1 MDADSSTTE
10 HPDEPERRADANLRL
25 REMDAQLDEFRSS
38 KAVAAGLV
46 QPKPRS
52 PSSRR
57 RRRESELTDAAVGVV
72 AVLAAIGAV
81 LAECHPVDW
90 GPADVFFSAGFAALV
105 TIATSKAR
113 RWTWLVLAGVAGLTA
128 RSGETLVLAA
138 VAVALAFVGAA
149 FADRR
154 GRLLGALV
162 GATAVQVLLRQGPF
176 RIDGATAVIA
186 ALAVAPALVSGYGMC
201 RRDTKRQVRRVLLA
215 AGVAAGVMVLGFAV
229 SALQARSQLQTAVSD
244 GQAGLNAVK
253 AGDQAGAQRQL
264 DNAQRAFASADES
277 FASPLA
283 RPARALPIVG
293 QQVRAARA
301 MSAAGSDLMH
311 AASVAATSARYDELK
326 TSGGQ
331 VNLPLLLSMRTP
343 VADTA
348 ASLDRADAQLRA
360 VDSSWLVPPLGGPL
374 RDFQTQVRDA
384 RPQAQLASEAVAVM
398 PDLLGASGPKRYF
411 LAFGTPAESRFLG
424 GFIGSYGELTAVDGK
439 LTLTRSG
446 SIQEVSNAP
455 GADERALEGM
465 APFLERYNRF
475 QPARFLQNDSA
486 SPNFPTVA
494 EALRQLYPQAGGAP
508 VDGVIYV
515 DPYGI
520 AALLKITGPVTVEG
534 LSTPLTADN
543 AAEFLLKTQYT
554 TFAGAADARTDLLSR
569 AAKAT
574 FEALTSRQLAGPKV
588 LAEALAPMVSQGRV
602 MMTTFD
608 DRGRDFLGHA
618 GATGAFPVA
627 DPRTDFLSL
636 RTSNG
641 GASKIDAFL
650 HRSID
655 YRVRYAPQTGAT
667 DIEAT
672 VTLRND
678 APAAGLPDYVIG
690 NTPPAGVPRQPNG
703 TSLLDY
709 SLFVDAELVGVVA
722 DGAPIPIQSQTELG
736 HHVYSGRVVLAPGA
750 STTLVFT
757 MRGSVNAGTYRLA
770 ALPQPGVNPDRF
782 TVTVDAGGVSPT
794 GRAGWPTG
802 AAGPTDSA
810 ETILRDDR
818 DLRER
823 QDYVVAYS

>member
-1 MDADSSTTE
+1 
-10 HPDEPERRADANLRL
+10 
-25 REMDAQLDEFRSS
+25 MDAQLDEFRPS
-38 KAVAAGLV
+38 KAVAAGLA

-57 RRRESELTDAAVGVV
+57 RGRESELTDTAVGVI
-72 AVLAAIGAV
+72 AVVAAIGAV

-90 GPADVFFSAGFAALV
+90 GPADVVLSAGFAAVV
-105 TIATSKAR
+105 TVATSKAR

-128 RSGETLVLAA
+128 RTGETLVLAA
-138 VAVALAFVGAA
+138 VSVACAFVGAA
-149 FADRR
+149 LADRR
-154 GRLLGALV
+154 GRVLGALV

-176 RIDGATAVIA
+176 RFDGATALIA

-201 RRDTKRQVRRVLLA
+201 LRRTQRRVRRVLLA
-215 AGVAAGVMVLGFAV
+215 GAAAVTLIVLGFAV
-229 SALQARSQLQTAVSD
+229 AALQARTQMQTAVAD
-244 GQAGLNAVK
+244 GQAGLNAVR
-253 AGDQAGAQRQL
+253 AGDQAGAQRKL

-277 FASPLA
+277 FASVLA
-283 RPARALPIVG
+283 RPARALPVVG

-301 MSAAGSDLMH
+301 MTASGNDLMR

-331 VNLPLLLSMRTP
+331 VNLPLLVSMRGP
-343 VADTA
+343 VAETA

-374 RDFQTQVRDA
+374 RDLQVQVREA
-384 RPQAQLASEAVAVM
+384 RPQAHLAAEAVAVM
-398 PDLLGASGPKRYF
+398 PDLLGADGAKRYF

-446 SIQEVSNAP
+446 SIQDLSNAP
-455 GADERALEGM
+455 GAEQRTLQGM
-465 APFLERYNRF
+465 GPYLERYNRF
-475 QPARFLQNDSA
+475 QPTRYLQNDSA
-486 SPNFPTVA
+486 SPDFPSVA

-515 DPYGI
+515 DPYGL
-520 AALLKITGPVTVEG
+520 AALLKVTGPVTVEG
-534 LSTPLTADN
+534 LPTQLSADN
-543 AAEFLLKTQYT
+543 AAAFLLEKQYT
-554 TFAGAADARTDLLSR
+554 DFPDDASGARADLLSR
-569 AAKAT
+569 AAQAT

-608 DRGRDFLGHA
+608 DDSRTFLTNA
-618 GATGAFPVA
+618 GATGAFPAA
-627 DPRTDFLSL
+627 DPGTDFLSL

-655 YRVRYAPQTGAT
+655 YRVRYAPDTGAT
-667 DIEAT
+667 DITAS
-672 VTLRND
+672 VTFRND
-678 APAAGLPDYVIG
+678 APPGGLPDYVIG
-690 NTPPAGVPRQPNG
+690 NTPPPGLPRQPNG

-709 SLFVDAELVGVVA
+709 SLYADAELVSVAA
-722 DGAPIPIQSQTELG
+722 DGTPVPIQSQTEHG

-757 MRGSVNAGTYRLA
+757 MRGAVSAGTYRLA
-770 ALPQPGVNPDRF
+770 ALPQPGVDAERL
-782 TVTVDAGGVSPT
+782 TVHFDAGGATPT
-794 GRAGWPTG
+794 SRTGWP
-802 AAGPTDSA
+802 DSGD
-810 ETILRDDR
+810 ERE
-818 DLRER
+818 LRER
-823 QDYVVAYS
+823 QDYIVAFG